1 MKSILRL
8 TLCLGLLWTFPAF
21 PCRAAVPNDSR
32 LEPLKDLD
40 GYFPFDP
47 PATKEQWAARAERVR
62 RQIQVAMGLWP
73 MPTRTPLNAVI
84 HGRIEREDY
93 TVEKVYFESLPG
105 FFVTGNLYRPKNR
118 TGKVPGVLCPHGHWP
133 QGRFMDAG
141 VDGVRKQIVTGAE
154 RFEEGG
160 RSPLQARSVG
170 LARLGC
176 IVFHYDMI
184 GYADS
189 TQLSFEL
196 AHRFAK
202 QRPEMNSPEN
212 WGLFSPQAEAHL
224 QSIMGLQTWNS
235 IRALDF
241 LLTLPEVDPKR
252 IAVTGAS
259 GGGTQTMLLAAL
271 DDRVALSFPAV
282 MVSTAMQGGCTCEN
296 SCLLR
301 VNTGNVEFAALF
313 APKPQGMNTAND
325 WTREMSTKGF
335 PQLQQLY
342 ALLGASNHVTLV
354 RGEHFPHN
362 YNYVTRAAMYS
373 WVNRHFK
380 LGHREPIVEEDYRRL
395 TTNEM
400 TVWDET
406 HPKPPGGPD
415 FERGLVRWLTT
426 DAQRQLAATHDSPD
440 RFRAVCGPALEVLI
454 GRTPAEAGQTEWIMG
469 DKSEHGNHLIMRGR
483 LRNTTHHEELPV
495 VFLHPKQWNGQTVV
509 WLDGAGKEAL
519 FDRAGEPREEIRR
532 LVDAGATVM
541 GVDLLFQGEFNADGK
556 PVTQTRRVKNP
567 REAAA
572 YTFGYNHALF
582 AQRVHDI
589 LTVVQF
595 IRGHERRTRDLVVAG
610 FNGAGPLVAAARAVA
625 GGAIDR
631 AAVDTGGFRFGAVR
645 DLHDVNFLPGGAK
658 YGDLPGMLA
667 LNAPGRLWLAG
678 EDAAGAEFVSRLYRA
693 AGAQKELSIHR
704 GEAHPQKAAV
714 EWMLDRAAN

>member
-1 MKSILRL
+1 
-8 TLCLGLLWTFPAF
+8 
-21 PCRAAVPNDSR
+21 
-32 LEPLKDLD
+32 
-40 GYFPFDP
+40 
-47 PATKEQWAARAERVR
+47 
-62 RQIQVAMGLWP
+62 
-73 MPTRTPLNAVI
+73 
-84 HGRIEREDY
+84 
-93 TVEKVYFESLPG
+93 VEKVFFESVPG
-105 FFVTGNLYRPKNR
+105 FFVTGNLYRPKGR
-118 TGKVPGVLCPHGHWP
+118 TGRLPAVLCPHGHWP

-141 VDGVRKQIVTGAE
+141 VESVRKQIVTGAE

-160 RSPLQARSVG
+160 RSPLQARCVG
-170 LARLGC
+170 LARMGC
-176 IVFHYDMI
+176 VVFHYDMI

-241 LLTLPEVDPKR
+241 VLALPEVDAKR

-271 DDRVALSFPAV
+271 DERVALSFPAV

-296 SCLLR
+296 SSLLR
-301 VNTGNVEFAALF
+301 VNTGNVEFAGLF

-342 ALLGASNHVTLV
+342 GMFGASNLVTLV

-362 YNYVTRAAMYS
+362 YNYVTRAAMYA

-380 LGHREPIVEEDYRRL
+380 LGLKEPIVEEDYRRL
-395 TTNEM
+395 TTGEM
-400 TVWDET
+400 TVWDEA
-406 HPKPPGGPD
+406 HPKPPAGEE
-415 FERGLVRWLTT
+415 FERGLVRWLTR
-426 DAQRQLAATHDSPD
+426 DARQQLAATCDSMD
-440 RFRAVCGPALEVLI
+440 RFRAINGPAVEALI
-454 GRTPAEAGQTEWIMG
+454 GRTFAEAGAVEWIMG
-469 DKSEHGNHLIMRGR
+469 DKSEHGRHLVMRGR
-483 LRNTTHHEELPV
+483 LRNTTHSEELPV
-495 VFLHPKQWNGQTVV
+495 VFLHPKEWSGQAVV

-519 FDRAGEPREEIRR
+519 FDRAGEPREEVRR
-532 LVDAGATVM
+532 LVEAGATVV
-541 GVDLLFQGEFNADGK
+541 GVDLLFQGEFDADGK
-556 PVTQTRRVKNP
+556 PATQTRRVKNP

-595 IRGHERRTRDLVVAG
+595 VRGHERRTRDLVVAG
-610 FNGAGPLVAAARAVA
+610 FNGAGPLVAAARALA

-645 DLHDVNFLPGGAK
+645 DMHDVNFLPGGAK

-667 LNAPGRLWLAG
+667 LNAPGKLWLAG
-678 EDAAGAEFVSRLYRA
+678 EIQAGAELVTRLYGAAA
-693 AGAQKELSIHR
+693 AGKELTVHR
-704 GEAHPQKAAV
+704 GDDKRERAAV
-714 EWMLDRAAN
+714 EWMLDRVGN